1 MLNASVAIKVLD
13 EVRSSQVYGDGTKI
27 TVGLKENI
35 YFSEANAKSLLYDNY
50 ISSDEYWNIMLMVN
64 IHDTLKMHAIPGSSI
79 ESKFSHSSLAKDF
92 ASTYFEDEDILSMIK
107 YHDEPFALHRK
118 IRKNN
123 SKENKSRVDRLFEN
137 IQDWKLFVMFIV
149 SIGCIPGSSR
159 QPIGWLIYESNKR
172 GVCDIDKKVIIC

>member
-1 MLNASVAIKVLD
+1 MLNAKQVLD
-13 EVRSSQVYGDGTKI
+13 EIKNSKIYKDGTKI
-27 TVGLKENI
+27 TVGLKDNI
-35 YFSEANAKSLLYDNY
+35 LFSESNAKSLLHDKH
-50 ISSDEYWNIMLMVN
+50 ISEDEYWNIMLMVN

-79 ESKFSHSSLAKDF
+79 ESKFGHSSLAKDF
-92 ASTYFEDEDILSMIK
+92 ASEYFEDEDILNMIK

-123 SKENKSRVDRLFEN
+123 SKENRSRVDRLFEN
-137 IQDWKLFVMFIV
+137 IQNWKLFVMFIV

-172 GVCDIDKKVIIC
+172 GVCDIDKKVVIS